1 MGCCSG
7 GYQRR
12 ADGVNRR
19 GVAGLGA
26 VRDDCKYYQ
35 MTIVATRL
43 EAVAPDL
50 AAHLREAGDD
60 ALRRVAASVSEIAVK
75 RVSLVDPRLERSLSA
90 LEGGSA
96 GAKELASMQAL
107 VDELDEAA
115 WDLQRRVHSGGSPES
130 AYLEA
135 FRKARAASA
144 VASALDPDPHKAAI
158 EAVYEAQA
166 ALGDVNPV
174 RSAVLD
180 ILGR

>member
-1 MGCCSG
+1 
-7 GYQRR
+7 
-12 ADGVNRR
+12 
-19 GVAGLGA
+19 
-26 VRDDCKYYQ
+26 
-35 MTIVATRL
+35 
-43 EAVAPDL
+43 
-50 AAHLREAGDD
+50 
-60 ALRRVAASVSEIAVK
+60 
-75 RVSLVDPRLERSLSA
+75 
-90 LEGGSA
+90 
-96 GAKELASMQAL
+96 MQAL

-115 WDLQRRVHSGGSPES
+115 WDLQRPVHSGGSPES

-144 VASALDPDPHKAAI
+144 VAFALDPDPHKAAI